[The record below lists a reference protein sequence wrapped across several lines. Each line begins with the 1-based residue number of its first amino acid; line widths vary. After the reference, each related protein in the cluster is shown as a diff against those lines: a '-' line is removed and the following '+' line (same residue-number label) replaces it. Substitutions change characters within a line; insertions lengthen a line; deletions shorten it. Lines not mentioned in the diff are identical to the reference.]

1 MRSRIVLFIALLA
14 FGFGCYGL
22 IDMITQTQQASPTTA
37 DQPAPVTKQF
47 VAVWSL
53 NRSLSRGE
61 PISTSDVTKQQLV
74 LKDALSYGIKEDT
87 VIDFSPSTLL
97 NRDLNKGEI
106 ILPEYQTPQ
115 GGAGY
120 IDLLISEDM
129 TIYPLQVSATNLVED
144 YIRPGVFVDVLTVSS
159 PSSNLADN
167 ADHPSEFHGVKASLF
182 LKHVKVLAID
192 YIDPESKTSSAKVI
206 KPSQEAKAGYSTV
219 VIEIHPE
226 QLANIA
232 LAQRTMH
239 MEVYRSQTYKKP
251 VYAEVRNV
259 ITNYTG
265 IEEYRGTNKTAST
278 EGF

>member
-14 FGFGCYGL
+14 FGIGCYGL
-22 IDMITQTQQASPTTA
+22 VDLMTKKQKLPSQVVEQAI
-37 DQPAPVTKQF
+37 PVEQQF
-47 VAVWSL
+47 VAVWSV
-53 NRSLSRGE
+53 NRPLHRGE
-61 PISTSDVTKQQLV
+61 PVSTSDVIKQQLV
-74 LKDALSYGIKEDT
+74 LEEALSYGIKQDSE
-87 VIDFSPSTLL
+87 IDFSPSTLL
-97 NRDLNKGEI
+97 NRDLSEGDI
-106 ILPEYQTPQ
+106 ILSEYQTSQ
-115 GGAGY
+115 GNAGY

-129 TIYPLQVSATNLVED
+129 TIYPLQVSATNLVDD

-159 PSSNLADN
+159 PLSNLSDN
-167 ADHPSEFHGVKASLF
+167 AEHPSEFHGVKASLF

-192 YIDPESKTSSAKVI
+192 YISPQGVKVGSNVI
-206 KPSQEAKAGYSTV
+206 KPSQKAKSGYSTV

-226 QLANIA
+226 QLANLA

-239 MEVYRSQTYKKP
+239 LEVYRSQTYKNP

-265 IEEYRGTNKTAST
+265 IEEYRGTNKTANT

>member
-22 IDMITQTQQASPTTA
+22 IDMLTQNRQASPVIA
-37 DQPAPVTKQF
+37 EQSAPVTEQF

-53 NRSLSRGE
+53 NRSLFRGQ
-61 PISTSDVTKQQLV
+61 PISTSDVTKQQLA
-74 LKDALSYGIKEDT
+74 LQDALAYGIKQDT

-97 NRDLNKGEI
+97 NRDLSKGEI

-129 TIYPLQVSATNLVED
+129 TIYPLQVSATNLVDD

-159 PSSNLADN
+159 PSTNLADN
-167 ADHPSEFHGVKASLF
+167 AEHPNEFHGVKASLF
-182 LKHVKVLAID
+182 LKHVKVLAIN
-192 YIDPESKTSSAKVI
+192 YTGPESENATAKVI
-206 KPSQEAKAGYSTV
+206 KPSQEAKPGFSTV

-239 MEVYRSQTYKKP
+239 MEVYRSQIYKKP
-251 VYAEVRNV
+251 MYAEVRNV

-265 IEEYRGTNKTAST
+265 IEEYRGMSKTAST